1 MRVNFRYKI
10 ALVFT
15 VVFLALL
22 LGAYLSLNEFFGAYA
37 YQEARTNLL
46 KKASY
51 ARSFLER
58 YLDKEELSYETDELA
73 DTLSRDLGVGVTIL
87 GRYGTVIGD
96 SALSGE
102 ALRDTGN
109 WLERPEI
116 LGALES
122 EYGESNRLSAT
133 TNENMLFIA
142 SAFGEKMAL
151 GVVRLAMPVSEV
163 TSAVGRLERLSV
175 AALLIAFVVGVIV
188 IFAVSFLITIPINRF
203 FLAMKARAGD
213 DFSQEA
219 QVKAEGEMG
228 DVAEAFNCVQE
239 KMRAR
244 TEDAVTS
251 ELRLEAMLRGMFDGA
266 MILNLKGNI
275 LFTNDSLKELLS
287 LREKSPEKSP
297 LEVTRNAEI
306 QEVAEKALKLKRGVI
321 SRQISVVL
329 PREKILLVHARP
341 ILREGNP
348 EGAVLVFRDVT
359 KLRRLE
365 KIRRDLVASE
375 TSTRSRLSSLVV
387 KDGAKSGLFKDS
399 IGELL
404 DLPEIDLNRLV
415 ITCAPCAIHPIVK
428 RVLALFKTQLEKKS
442 LDIGADLPKNLPKIL
457 ADPEKLSQAFINLID
472 NSIKQTP
479 SGGKITVKAE
489 EKDNK
494 FVVISVSDTGCGI
507 SEKNLAKLFEN
518 FYCEDKLDSPE
529 LGWTGLGLSV
539 VKHIVEAHN
548 GKTAVMIEPKK
559 GSTFSFTIPK
569 A

>member
-1 MRVNFRYKI
+1 MGVNFRYKI

-22 LGAYLSLNEFFGAYA
+22 LGVYLSLNEFFGAYA

-46 KKASY
+46 QKASY

-73 DTLSRDLGVGVTIL
+73 DTLSRDLGVRVTIL

-96 SALSGE
+96 SELSGE
-102 ALRDTGN
+102 ALRDMDN
-109 WLERPEI
+109 RLKRPEVQT
-116 LGALES
+116 ALES
-122 EYGESNRLSAT
+122 KYGESNRLSAT
-133 TNENMLFIA
+133 TNKNTLFIA

-151 GVVRLAMPVSEV
+151 GVVRLALPVSEV
-163 TSAVGRLERLSV
+163 TSAGGMLERFSA
-175 AALLIAFVVGVIV
+175 AALWVAFAVGIII

-203 FLAMKARAGD
+203 FLAVKAASGGR
-213 DFSQEA
+213 A
-219 QVKAEGEMG
+219 QVKAEDEMG
-228 DVAEAFNCVQE
+228 DVAEAFNRIQE
-239 KMRAR
+239 EARAR
-244 TEDAVTS
+244 TEGAAITES
-251 ELRLEAMLRGMFDGA
+251 RFLALLRGMFDGA
-266 MILNLKGNI
+266 MILNSKGNI
-275 LFTNDSLKELLS
+275 LFTNNSLKELLS
-287 LREKSPEKSP
+287 LKEKSPGKSP
-297 LEVTRNAEI
+297 LEATRSAEI

-341 ILREGNP
+341 ILREGSP
-348 EGAVLVFRDVT
+348 DGAVLVLRDVT
-359 KLRRLE
+359 KLRSLE

-375 TSTRSRLSSLVV
+375 TSARSRLSSLVV
-387 KDGAKSGLFKDS
+387 KDSVKSGLFKES

-404 DLPEIDLNRLV
+404 ELPEIDPNRLV
-415 ITCAPCAIHPIVK
+415 ITCAPCAIYPIVK
-428 RVLALFKTQLEKKS
+428 RSLDLFKKQLEKKS
-442 LDIGADLPKNLPKIL
+442 LGISADLPRNLPKVL
-457 ADPEKLSQAFINLID
+457 ADPEKLSQALINLMD

-479 SGGKITVKAE
+479 VGGKIVIKAE
-489 EKDNK
+489 EKDGK

-507 SEKNLAKLFEN
+507 SEKNLAELFEN
-518 FYCEDKLDSPE
+518 FYREDKLDSPE